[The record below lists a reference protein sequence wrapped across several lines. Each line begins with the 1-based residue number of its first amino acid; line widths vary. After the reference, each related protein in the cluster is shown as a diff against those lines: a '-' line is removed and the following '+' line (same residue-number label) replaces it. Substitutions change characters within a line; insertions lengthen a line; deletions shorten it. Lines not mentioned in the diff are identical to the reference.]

1 MFSTSLSA
9 LMGASFAGLGAL
21 YVWPMFQVSKQTGS
35 PARKLHIHVHRIGGY
50 VLFALLPIPLLFV
63 KVLIARYYKTYHSVL
78 MPLGIGTRRVDIQ
91 AGPTFGFP
99 E

>member
-1 MFSTSLSA
+1 MLSTSLSA

-21 YVWPMFQVSKQTGS
+21 NIWPMFQASKQTGS
-35 PARKLHIHVHRIGGY
+35 PARKLLTRAHRIGGY
-50 VLFALLPIPLLFV
+50 VLFALLPIPMLVV